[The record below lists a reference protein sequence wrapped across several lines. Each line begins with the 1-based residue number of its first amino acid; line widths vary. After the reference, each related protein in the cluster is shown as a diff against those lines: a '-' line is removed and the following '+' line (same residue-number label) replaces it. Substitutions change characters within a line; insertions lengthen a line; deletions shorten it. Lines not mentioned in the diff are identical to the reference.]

1 MARPL
6 RLVLASAGV
15 LLGLLSVLIAASQIT
30 LTYYLPSPSGIAST
44 HTTTFRPAI
53 AATAVAVV
61 MALILIGWLVRNLIG
76 ASRIWLWA
84 IPVAALLISYAVTIA
99 VTGMP
104 RPSF

>member
-1 MARPL
+1 
-6 RLVLASAGV
+6 
-15 LLGLLSVLIAASQIT
+15 
-30 LTYYLPSPSGIAST
+30 
-44 HTTTFRPAI
+44 
-53 AATAVAVV
+53 VV

-84 IPVAALLISYAVTIA
+84 IPVAALIISYAVTIA